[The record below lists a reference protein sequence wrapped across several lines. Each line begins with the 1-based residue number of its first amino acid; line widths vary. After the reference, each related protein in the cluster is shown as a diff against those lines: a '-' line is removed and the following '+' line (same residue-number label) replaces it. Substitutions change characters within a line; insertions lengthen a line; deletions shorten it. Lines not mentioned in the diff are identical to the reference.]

1 MIFRASPLPPP
12 YGTLHLIVEKV
23 WILITQFWIS
33 VKRLS
38 AVLQGHCFQ
47 SRLHPFHLESNHA
60 KSTILLI
67 FWRFKCVFNLL
78 FFCQKTLHFK
88 WIPPPSLLGKCK
100 LFTKKN
106 FAFGKTYLP
115 PFWAKCEVLQFFFW
129 WRPLCLSLWW
139 LLSEKNIALT
149 FSPVLAEKPKRQ
161 WNPWWI

>member
-88 WIPPPSLLGKCK
+88 WIHPPSLLGKCK

-129 WRPLCLSLWW
+129 WRPLGALSLPSLGQSLA
-139 LLSEKNIALT
+139 LL
-149 FSPVLAEKPKRQ
+149 
-161 WNPWWI
+161 